1 MLAVFFGYFTT
12 FFSLLAQDFVK
23 FSYAKF
29 GEGDH
34 IVGVCYGQLNYY
46 IKYVDFFVSRRQVR
60 LLVVRFVFFCF
71 AHGNIFL

>member
-34 IVGVCYGQLNYY
+34 IVGVCYG
-46 IKYVDFFVSRRQVR
+46 
-60 LLVVRFVFFCF
+60 
-71 AHGNIFL
+71 